1 MKEEGRMGPALDPAM
16 NPDRWERMVSAIT
29 AAAGA
34 ELRRLR
40 TDRTAMSLI
49 VEWTRPLLAVA
60 GLVLVLSAAG
70 LVWIELG
77 STSVS
82 TPAVA
87 EVVAPTVVAE
97 WLVVDQSPT
106 TEQLLA
112 SMEGVAR

>member
-1 MKEEGRMGPALDPAM
+1 MTEHETGSALDPGM
-16 NPDRWERMVSAIT
+16 SPDRWQRMVASIT
-29 AAAGA
+29 AAAAA

-40 TDRTAMSLI
+40 TDRTAVSLI
-49 VEWTRPLLAVA
+49 VEWTRPLLATA
-60 GLVLVLSAAG
+60 AAVLVLSAAG
-70 LVWIELG
+70 LVWLAP
-77 STSVS
+77 STSES

-112 SMEGVAR
+112 SMEGGTR